1 MNRFFKQPTWYK
13 QTPSYDIDEIY
24 DELMESEVKEIIE
37 IERDHDLDS
46 INSQTVN
53 ADRINREDI
62 KKSTSRKI

>member
-13 QTPSYDIDEIY
+13 QTSSYDIDEIY

-62 KKSTSRKI
+62 KKSTSRKN